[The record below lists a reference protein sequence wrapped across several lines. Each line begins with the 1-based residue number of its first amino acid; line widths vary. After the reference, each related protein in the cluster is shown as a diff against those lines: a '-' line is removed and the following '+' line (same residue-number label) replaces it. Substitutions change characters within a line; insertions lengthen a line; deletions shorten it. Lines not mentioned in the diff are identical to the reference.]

1 MAQEVDYKQ
10 LISKLIEL
18 TNQDKC
24 EWKESSEVNRY
35 KYYNYGNNIVVSL
48 SNSVLGEVYH
58 FEIFDFKD
66 EKLIAKSAAV
76 IEKDYNDDYTIIKK
90 LYDAVESYRERY
102 VNKQMTDLYNN
113 LDRL

>member
-35 KYYNYGNNIVVSL
+35 KFYDYGNNIVVSR

-58 FEIFDFKD
+58 FEIFDLQD
-66 EKLIAKSAAV
+66 EKIIAKSCLV
-76 IEKDYNDDYTIIKK
+76 DEQDYTIIKS
-90 LYDAVESYRERY
+90 LYDAVKGYRERY
-102 VNKQMTDLYNN
+102 VNKQINDLYNR

>member
-35 KYYNYGNNIVVSL
+35 KYYNYGNNIVVSR
-48 SNSVLGEVYH
+48 SNSVIGEVYR
-58 FEIFDFKD
+58 FEIFNIED
-66 EKLIAKSAAV
+66 EKVFAKSATV
-76 IEKDYNDDYTIIKK
+76 DEQDYTIIKN
-90 LYDAVESYRERY
+90 LYDAVKNYRERY

>member
-35 KYYNYGNNIVVSL
+35 KFYDYGNNIVVSR
-48 SNSVLGEVYH
+48 SNSVLGEVYY
-58 FEIFDFKD
+58 FEISDIQD
-66 EKLIAKSAAV
+66 EQIIAKSGLV
-76 IEKDYNDDYTIIKK
+76 DEQDNTIIKS
-90 LYDAVESYRERY
+90 LYDAVKGYRERY
-102 VNKQMTDLYNN
+102 VNKQINDLYN
-113 LDRL
+113 RLNRL

>member
-1 MAQEVDYKQ
+1 MAQDVDYKQ

-35 KYYNYGNNIVVSL
+35 KYYNYGNNIVVSW
-48 SNSVLGEVYH
+48 SNSMIGEVYR
-58 FEIFDFKD
+58 FEIFDFQE
-66 EKLIAKSAAV
+66 EKLIARSATV
-76 IEKDYNDDYTIIKK
+76 NEQDYTIIKN
-90 LYDAVESYRERY
+90 LYDAVKSYRERY

>member
-35 KYYNYGNNIVVSL
+35 KYYNYGSNIVVSL
-48 SNSVLGEVYH
+48 SNSVIGKVYR
-58 FEIFDFKD
+58 FEIFNIED
-66 EKLIAKSAAV
+66 EKVFAKSATV
-76 IEKDYNDDYTIIKK
+76 DEQDYTIIKN
-90 LYDAVESYRERY
+90 LYDAVKNYRERY